1 MKKPPGQKGQPL
13 PMRIPLRQMG
23 ANICDGK
30 TDLLFRP
37 WTRTA
42 GWLVCAAT
50 IFYQDVSLRRA
61 YEAPLLWL

>member
-1 MKKPPGQKGQPL
+1 
-13 PMRIPLRQMG
+13 MRIPLRQMG